1 MSTDDLGSEALTAL
15 LADESALF
23 ALYQP
28 VVDLRTG
35 SPVAQV
41 ASLSARRA
49 ARELSPG
56 ELFSMA
62 RTPAGITLLDRLG
75 RSVAVRDA
83 AGWLGSQLLFVRL
96 LPQMLVQPGDAL
108 EGLADVAREA
118 GVPMRQIVVEVP
130 LGEKNELTHLA
141 RVFTRCRGGGAQVAV
156 VGVADAATVR
166 QTVSMLA
173 PDFVK
178 LGREL
183 LSDEAAGVVAQ
194 TVQAAHDTDARVVA
208 FGVEDAV
215 EAQRARASGADWGQG
230 WHFGRPVP
238 GSVFAAG

>member
-1 MSTDDLGSEALTAL
+1 MTSGDLGSEALSSL
-15 LADESALF
+15 LTDESALCG
-23 ALYQP
+23 LYQP
-28 VVDLRTG
+28 IVDLG
-35 SPVAQV
+35 SEAVVAQA
-41 ASLSARRA
+41 ASLAGKRGTRD
-49 ARELSPG
+49 LSPG
-56 ELFSMA
+56 DLFAMA
-62 RTPAGITLLDRLG
+62 RTPAAVTLLDRLG

-83 AGWLGSQLLFVRL
+83 AGWLGAQMLFVRL
-96 LPQMLVQPGDAL
+96 LPQMLGQPGDAL
-108 EGLADVAREA
+108 EGLADVARQA

-130 LGEKNELTHLA
+130 LGEKHELTHLA
-141 RVFTRCRGGGAQVAV
+141 RVFTRCRGGGCRVAV

-173 PDFVK
+173 PDYVK

-183 LSDEAAGVVAQ
+183 LTDEAADVVVA
-194 TVQAAHDTDARVVA
+194 TVQAAHDTGARVVA

-215 EAQRARASGADWGQG
+215 EAERARVSGADWGQG